1 MILWMVGMMQRII
14 NNFEIHKIMKNQIIP
29 NKELISIMDISDCRM
44 IAGGTWLSY
53 LVGYVL
59 SALDNNV
66 QSSDETRYGGT
77 YLESNCGHSSI
88 M

>member
-1 MILWMVGMMQRII
+1 
-14 NNFEIHKIMKNQIIP
+14 MKNQIIP

>member
-1 MILWMVGMMQRII
+1 
-14 NNFEIHKIMKNQIIP
+14 MKNQIIP

-59 SALDNNV
+59 SALMYKVLMKQDTVVHILKVIVDILLSCNYINMFH
-66 QSSDETRYGGT
+66 DR
-77 YLESNCGHSSI
+77 L
-88 M
+88 

>member
-1 MILWMVGMMQRII
+1 
-14 NNFEIHKIMKNQIIP
+14 MKNQIIP

-66 QSSDETRYGGT
+66 QSSDETRYGGNISW
-77 YLESNCGHSSI
+77 SNCGHSSI

>member
-1 MILWMVGMMQRII
+1 
-14 NNFEIHKIMKNQIIP
+14 MKNQIIP

-66 QSSDETRYGGT
+66 QSSDETRYGCT

>member
-1 MILWMVGMMQRII
+1 
-14 NNFEIHKIMKNQIIP
+14 MKNQIIP

-66 QSSDETRYGGT
+66 QSSDEHKCEDGF
-77 YLESNCGHSSI
+77 LFK
-88 M
+88 

>member
-1 MILWMVGMMQRII
+1 
-14 NNFEIHKIMKNQIIP
+14 MKNQIIP

-77 YLESNCGHSSI
+77 
-88 M
+88 